1 MPVQFPIFP
10 ILHMKL
16 IEIRHTIRI
25 NQQSAKF
32 FILTPILTIENLQV
46 KKTEVDVNTMEKDVI
61 MQKNVLSGAEIE
73 KLGRTGLELV
83 GGKNYNLAILENLVG
98 VNTAAFCAVSA
109 TAYNE
114 HLDNANVDSVFLDQF
129 VKKAIAEYGNQDL
142 TQPKFVYKKGRECRK
157 VHSEGI
163 PEENAIT
170 IRQFINRK
178 IAETKKTL
186 AEKGNDE
193 AALYDAKIS
202 LSIAAQIAIL
212 SVEMGEDIKGDIA
225 AGYKDICDRSNIDD
239 VDVAVRSSAVG
250 EDSDDA
256 AFAGAQD
263 TYVYIY
269 GTENVI
275 EHVQRDFASGF
286 NVRSLE
292 YRISQIN
299 KAIEKARIKAKK
311 AGVEFNEAATRER
324 ALRSFD
330 FDNIAVSVVLHR
342 MVHSTK
348 AGTVFTVETN
358 TGMEGV
364 VQIDVNYGIGESVV
378 GGLTTPDN
386 ILRGFD
392 GKLRVITLGAKEIK
406 IIRNEEGVGS
416 HETETSLEERTSWV
430 LSKEEEDEILR
441 MAVIIHNRYGKYMD
455 IEFAIDDSGIYMVQ
469 ARPET
474 NWNEVMELH
483 PGIIPMRKKEVTD
496 AAMKH
501 AVKEGLI
508 MKTADGASAGAATG
522 QVKFIREINKEAF
535 VNFKKGDILVAERT
549 DPDFLPLMNIAG
561 AIVANVGGRTSHAA
575 ITSRELNIPAVIGV
589 GDLELLKSLDGREI
603 TVDGSNGHLIK
614 GAVTLEEKGEDIDTN
629 KIKNNLP
636 TNTCVGLI
644 LADVNAAKKLS
655 QLKNIPD
662 FKVGLLRAEFVL
674 GAIGVHYQA
683 LKAYDA
689 NIFDKL
695 LELIKNGEIK
705 EAMKALSEKNEVE
718 KTEGELL
725 LMSMYATGGAN
736 NGDNLVDVLEKTKTE
751 IETRLQVAGYSS
763 GHEFYTEMLSQQIAL
778 FAKAFD
784 GKDIIYRTTDYKS
797 NEYQGLLGGILFE
810 PDEDNP
816 MLGFRGVSRGID
828 AWEAEAFKKA
838 RDQYGAINLHIMLP
852 FVRTEQELIETT
864 ASLQANGIERG
875 DKGLKLFVM
884 AEIPSVGQNPRSFLR
899 DIDGFSIGSNDLTQ
913 GVLMTDRDLAK
924 LQDVYD
930 EEDPSVVQQ
939 MLAIIFEA
947 IRQGKEV
954 GFCGMGVSNSPFIAA
969 FCAVAGIT
977 SASVTP
983 DAYEKTKIGVNGIEN
998 SGISVKTLGSW
1009 MQKDKMAK
1017 MGTAIDMLVDKGVLN
1032 SQQAV
1037 PLKESAQAAYNW
1049 AKAALR
1055 DALRKGD
1062 KATELALTKA
1072 TKPIVQALQDYTML
1086 VASALKM
1093 YEPVD
1098 EADYDVFVQNTY
1110 KIHALYKDLVN
1121 EGIFAKE
1128 TAYSITIHKI
1138 NRLLELSDEDAA
1150 LSAEDRE
1157 MLVEMKKHID
1167 AIIV

>member
-1 MPVQFPIFP
+1 MR
-10 ILHMKL
+10 L
-16 IEIRHTIRI
+16 IEIRLTIQI
-25 NQQSAKF
+25 KQHSAKF
-32 FILTPILTIENLQV
+32 FILTPPLTVENFEL
-46 KKTEVDVNTMEKDVI
+46 KKTEIEVNAMEKSIIV
-61 MQKNVLSGAEIE
+61 QKNVLSGAEIE

-109 TAYNE
+109 TAYNK
-114 HLDNANVDSVFLDQF
+114 HLDNAIVDFITLNQF
-129 VKKAIAEYGNQDL
+129 IENAIAEYGSQDL
-142 TQPKFVYKKGRECRK
+142 SQPKFVYKKGKEYRK

-163 PEENAIT
+163 SGEKGIT
-170 IRQFINRK
+170 IRQFINSK
-178 IAETKKTL
+178 IAETKKIL

-202 LSIAAQIAIL
+202 LSITAQIAIL
-212 SVEMGEDIKGDIA
+212 SVEMSEDIKSDIA
-225 AGYKDICDRSNIDD
+225 AGYKDICDRSNIEN
-239 VDVAVRSSAVG
+239 VEVAVRSSAVG

-269 GTENVI
+269 GTDNVI

-299 KAIEKARIKAKK
+299 KAIEKARVKAKK
-311 AGVEFNEAATRER
+311 AGEQFDEAATRAR

-358 TGMEGV
+358 TGMAGV

-392 GKLRVITLGAKEIK
+392 GKLRVRTLGAKEIK
-406 IIRNEEGVGS
+406 IIRNEDGVGS
-416 HETETSLEERTSWV
+416 HETETSGEERISWV

-441 MAVIIHNRYGKYMD
+441 MAVIIHKKYGKYMD

-474 NWNEVMELH
+474 NWNEVMELY

-496 AAMKH
+496 AALKL
-501 AVKEGLI
+501 AVKDKLI
-508 MKTADGASAGAATG
+508 LKTADGASAGAATG
-522 QVKFIREINKEAF
+522 EVKFINEINKEAF
-535 VNFKKGDILVAERT
+535 VNFRKGDILVAERT

-589 GDLELLKSLDGREI
+589 GDLDLLKSLDGKEI
-603 TVDGSNGHLIK
+603 TVDGSNGHLIS
-614 GAVTLEEKGEDIDTN
+614 GSVALEEKGEDIDTN
-629 KIKNNLP
+629 IIKNNYP
-636 TNTCVGLI
+636 TNTSVGLI

-689 NIFDKL
+689 NIFDSL
-695 LELIKNGEIK
+695 YELINNGGIK
-705 EAMKALSEKNEVE
+705 ELVCSLCEKNSEE
-718 KTEGELL
+718 ITEEEHLL
-725 LMSMYATGGAN
+725 IAMYGTGGAN
-736 NGDNLVDVLEKTKTE
+736 NGEKLLEVLEKTKIE
-751 IETRLQVAGYSS
+751 IEIRLLVAGYGS

-784 GKDIIYRTTDYKS
+784 GKDVIYRTTDYKS
-797 NEYQGLLGGILFE
+797 NEYQGLLGGTLFE

-864 ASLQANGIERG
+864 ASLQASGIERG

-899 DIDGFSIGSNDLTQ
+899 QIDGFSIGSNDLTQ

-924 LQDVYD
+924 LQAVYD

-983 DAYEKTKIGVNGIEN
+983 DVYEKTKIRVHDIES

-1017 MGTAIDMLVDKGVLN
+1017 MGAAIEQLVGNSVLN
-1032 SQQAV
+1032 SQEAA
-1037 PLKESAQAAYNW
+1037 PLKESALKAYRW
-1049 AKAALR
+1049 AKATLR
-1055 DALRKGD
+1055 DAYAEGD

-1072 TKPIVQALQDYTML
+1072 TKPIVQALQDYTIL
-1086 VASALKM
+1086 VAGALKM
-1093 YEPVD
+1093 YEPV
-1098 EADYDVFVQNTY
+1098 EEVDYDVFVENTY
-1110 KIHALYKDLVN
+1110 KIYSLYKDFVN
-1121 EGIFAKE
+1121 KGIFAKE
-1128 TAYSITIHKI
+1128 TAYAITINKI
-1138 NRLLELSDEDAA
+1138 NALLGLPVEEVTISTED
-1150 LSAEDRE
+1150 LE
-1157 MLVEMKKHID
+1157 MLKKMKTQID

>member
-1 MPVQFPIFP
+1 
-10 ILHMKL
+10 
-16 IEIRHTIRI
+16 
-25 NQQSAKF
+25 
-32 FILTPILTIENLQV
+32 
-46 KKTEVDVNTMEKDVI
+46 MEKNVVT
-61 MQKNVLSGAEIE
+61 QKNVLSGAEIE
-73 KLGRTGLELV
+73 KLERTGLELV

-109 TAYNE
+109 TAYNK
-114 HLDNANVDSVFLDQF
+114 HLDNAIVDSVFLDQF
-129 VKKAIAEYGNQDL
+129 VKKAIAEYGSQEL
-142 TQPKFVYKKGRECRK
+142 SQPKFVYKKGRECRK
-157 VHSEGI
+157 VHSEGV

-178 IAETKKTL
+178 ISDTKTIL

-212 SVEMGEDIKGDIA
+212 SAEMSEDIKKDIA
-225 AGYKDICDRSNIDD
+225 AGYKDICDRSNIEN
-239 VDVAVRSSAVG
+239 VEVAVRSSAVG

-269 GTENVI
+269 GTDNVI

-299 KAIEKARIKAKK
+299 KAIEKAREKAKK
-311 AGVEFNEAATRER
+311 AGVKFEEAATRAR

-358 TGMEGV
+358 TGMAGV

-392 GKLRVITLGAKEIK
+392 GKLRVRTLGAKEIK
-406 IIRNEEGVGS
+406 IIRNEDGVGS
-416 HETETSLEERTSWV
+416 HETETSAEERISWV
-430 LSKEEEDEILR
+430 LNKEEEDEILR
-441 MAVIIHNRYGKYMD
+441 MAVIIHKKYGKYMD

-474 NWNEVMELH
+474 NWNEVMEMN

-496 AAMKH
+496 GALKR
-501 AVKEGLI
+501 AVKDGLI
-508 MKTADGASAGAATG
+508 LKTGDGASAGAAFG
-522 QVKFIREINKEAF
+522 KVKFINEINKEAF
-535 VNFKKGDILVAERT
+535 VNFKKGDLLVAERT

-589 GDLELLKSLDGREI
+589 GDLELLKSLDGQEI
-603 TVDGSNGHLIK
+603 TVDGSNGHLIN
-614 GAVTLEEKGEDIDTN
+614 GAVALEEKGEDIDTN

-689 NIFDKL
+689 NIFDSL
-695 LELIKNGEIK
+695 FELINNGDVK
-705 EAMKALSEKNEVE
+705 EVVSTLSEKDSAEITDE
-718 KTEGELL
+718 EQLL
-725 LMSMYATGGAN
+725 IAMYGIGGAN
-736 NGDNLVDVLEKTKTE
+736 NGEKLVEVLEKTKIE
-751 IETRLQVAGYSS
+751 IEIRLLVAGYSS
-763 GHEFYTEMLSQQIAL
+763 GHEFYTEMLSQQISL

-784 GKDIIYRTTDYKS
+784 GKDVIYRTTDYKS
-797 NEYQGLLGGILFE
+797 NEYQGLLGGTLFE

-899 DIDGFSIGSNDLTQ
+899 QIDGFSIGSNDLTQ

-924 LQDVYD
+924 LQAVYD

-983 DAYEKTKIGVNGIEN
+983 DAYEKTKIGVHGIEN
-998 SGISVKTLGSW
+998 GGIAVKTLGNW
-1009 MQKDKMAK
+1009 MQRDKMVK
-1017 MGTAIDMLVDKGVLN
+1017 MGAAIDLLVDNGVLN
-1032 SQQAV
+1032 SQQAL
-1037 PLKESAQAAYNW
+1037 PLKESALKAYGW
-1049 AKAALR
+1049 AKATLR
-1055 DALRKGD
+1055 DAFVKGD
-1062 KATELALTKA
+1062 RTTELALRKA
-1072 TKPIVQALQDYTML
+1072 TKPIVQALQDYTVL
-1086 VASALKM
+1086 VASALKL
-1093 YEPVD
+1093 YEPVE

-1110 KIHALYKDLVN
+1110 KIHALYKDFVKK
-1121 EGIFAKE
+1121 GIFTKE
-1128 TAYSITIHKI
+1128 TDSAITINKI
-1138 NRLLELSDEDAA
+1138 NSLLELTDAGSTI
-1150 LSAEDRE
+1150 SAENRE
-1157 MLVEMKKHID
+1157 MMEKMKTLID
-1167 AIIV
+1167 VIIV